1 MILEI
6 IIAILLGIL
15 AGILTGLIPGVHINL
30 VALLLLA
37 SSPFLLIYTSPLIMA
52 IFIISMSITHTL
64 FNAIPAIYLGAPES
78 ADNILSVLPGHRMLL
93 QGKAYEALTLTVIG
107 SLGALI
113 LGLLVSPLIIKL
125 LPFIYELIKPYIG
138 YILLIT
144 SILLIYRDNKKF
156 YALILFLL
164 AGILGLIVL
173 NLNMKN
179 PLFPL
184 LSSLFG
190 ISSLIISLKDKVK
203 IPKQLISRPKIFSK
217 ETYKAVFSGTLVG
230 TFTTMMPGLGPA
242 QAAIIGSQIVKLKD
256 SGFLILV
263 GALDTLSMVMSFIGI
278 FAIDKARNGSV
289 IVISRLIES
298 ISIETLYL
306 FLTIS
311 LITGIISTFLCL
323 KFSKIVS
330 KYIAKIRYRILSIAI
345 IALIFIMTIFLSS
358 WIGIL
363 ILIVGTFLG
372 MLAPLLNI
380 GRSHLMGCLLLPVI
394 LFFLL

>member
-52 IFIISMSITHTL
+52 IFIMSMSITHTL